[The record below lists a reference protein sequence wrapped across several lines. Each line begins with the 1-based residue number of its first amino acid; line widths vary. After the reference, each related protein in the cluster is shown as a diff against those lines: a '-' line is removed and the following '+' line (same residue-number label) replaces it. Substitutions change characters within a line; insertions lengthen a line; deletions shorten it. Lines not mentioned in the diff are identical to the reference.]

1 MVFDCDTLLL
11 SVGLIPE
18 NELTRQAGV
27 EMDRRTNG
35 AVVYENMETS
45 IPGVFACGNV
55 CHVHDLVDF
64 VTGESPAGRRG
75 RCPVCAGGRAD
86 L

>member
-18 NELTRQAGV
+18 NELTRQAGM

-55 CHVHDLVDF
+55 VPRPRPGGLRHR
-64 VTGESPAGRRG
+64 GEPAGRRG